1 MTQATQT
8 SDLSRTYSA
17 KMGDD
22 IETFVRAVLK
32 SGLLNRDQL
41 EAALR
46 ATPREARGDAKQLAG
61 ELVKLGTLT
70 RFQAHKLLTGATVG
84 LVLGPYQ
91 VHAPIG
97 RGGMG
102 TVFLAVDSRN
112 QQHVALKVL
121 PPKKAREEERLL
133 SRFRREMELSRR
145 VRHPNIALTHEVG
158 VSQGVNYIAMEYIP
172 GRSLHRVVSQNGPL
186 TVARAARLFSEVC
199 SGLDHAHNQG
209 MIHRDLKPSNIM
221 VTPNNHAKVLDL
233 GLALMEGEVAADIEV
248 IGGAGYVVGSMDYIA
263 PEQTEDSRGVDARA
277 DIYALGCSL
286 FYALTGRAPFPGGTL
301 KDKMRRHRREE
312 PEPLTHLNPAVPE
325 AFAVIVHKMMA
336 KKPEQRFASAYDAR
350 EVLLSWAMDDV
361 DLPMDQQGDK
371 SFQEAITALETG
383 DATAEISDAGVV
395 EATASAVLPPPTPQ
409 SPQSPESAQTRRDYL
424 WLALG
429 LAGFW
434 LIVLLALA
442 LVALLG

>member
-1 MTQATQT
+1 MTLATQT
-8 SDLSRTYSA
+8 SESKVPATQA
-17 KMGDD
+17 PKMGDD

-32 SGLLNRDQL
+32 SGLLNREQF

-46 ATPREARGDAKQLAG
+46 ATPREARADVKQLAD
-61 ELVKLGTLT
+61 ELVKRGTLT
-70 RFQAHKLLTGATVG
+70 RFQARKLLQGAVVG

-102 TVFLAVDSRN
+102 TVYLAVDSRN

-121 PPKKAREEERLL
+121 PPKKARAEERLL
-133 SRFRREMELSRR
+133 ARFRREMELSRR
-145 VRHPNIALTHEVG
+145 VRHPNVALTHEVG
-158 VSQGVNYIAMEYIP
+158 VSHGVNYIAMEYIP
-172 GRSLHRVVSQNGPL
+172 GRSLHRVVAQDGPL
-186 TVARAARLFSEVC
+186 TVARAARLLSEVC
-199 SGLDHAHNQG
+199 SGLDHAHSQG
-209 MIHRDLKPSNIM
+209 MVHRDLKPSNIM

-233 GLALMEGEVAADIEV
+233 GLALMEGEVAEDVEV

-286 FYALTGRAPFPGGTL
+286 FYALSGRAPFPGGTH
-301 KDKMRRHRREE
+301 KEKMRRHRREE
-312 PEPLTHLNPAVPE
+312 PERINHLNPAVPQ
-325 AFAVIVHKMMA
+325 AFADIVHKMMA

-350 EVLLSWAMDDV
+350 EALLSWAMEDV
-361 DLPMDQQGDK
+361 GLPMDQQGDK
-371 SFQEAITALETG
+371 SFQDAITALETG
-383 DATAEISDAGVV
+383 DSTAEVADIALV
-395 EATASAVLPPPTPQ
+395 ESSGSAVLPL
-409 SPQSPESAQTRRDYL
+409 SPEAAQTRRDYL
-424 WLALG
+424 WIALG

-434 LIVLLALA
+434 LIVLIGLA

>member
-1 MTQATQT
+1 MA
-8 SDLSRTYSA
+8 DN
-17 KMGDD
+17 

-32 SGLLNRDQL
+32 SGLLNREQF

-46 ATPREARGDAKQLAG
+46 ATPREARGDARQLADQ
-61 ELVKLGTLT
+61 LVKLGTLT
-70 RFQAHKLLTGATVG
+70 RFQARKLLNGAIVG

-102 TVFLAVDSRN
+102 TVYLAVDSRN

-133 SRFRREMELSRR
+133 ARFRREMELSRR
-145 VRHPNIALTHEVG
+145 VRHPNIALTHDVG
-158 VSQGVNYIAMEYIP
+158 ISQGVNYIAMEYIP
-172 GRSLHRVVSQNGPL
+172 GRSLHRVVMQDGPL

-199 SGLDHAHNQG
+199 SGLDHAHHQG

-233 GLALMEGEVAADIEV
+233 GLALMEGEVAEDVAI

-286 FYALTGRAPFPGGTL
+286 FYALTGRAPFPGGNF
-301 KDKMRRHRREE
+301 KEKMRRHRREE
-312 PEPLTHLNPAVPE
+312 PEPLAHLNPAVPQP
-325 AFAVIVHKMMA
+325 FADLVHKMMA

-350 EVLLSWAMDDV
+350 EALLSWAMEDV

-371 SFQEAITALETG
+371 NFRESITALETG
-383 DATAEISDAGVV
+383 DATAEIGDVAVIESSG
-395 EATASAVLPPPTPQ
+395 SAVLPPLP
-409 SPQSPESAQTRRDYL
+409 PESLQTRREYL
-424 WLALG
+424 WIALG